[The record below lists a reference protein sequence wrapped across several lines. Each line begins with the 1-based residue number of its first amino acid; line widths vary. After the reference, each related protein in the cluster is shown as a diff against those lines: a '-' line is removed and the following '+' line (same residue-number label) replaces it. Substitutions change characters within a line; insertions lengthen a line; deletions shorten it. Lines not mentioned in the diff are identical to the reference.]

1 MDKSRSFSPSRAD
14 TLTPKMNLLDAQSVV
29 STLGLIGVLGIIFM
43 ETGLLIGL
51 IFPGGEVV
59 FLAGLAASGTGQAL
73 LGDANLSA
81 PLLFALAPIAAIAG
95 GELGYWFGKK
105 FGRPFFERPNTRFF
119 NIKMVETIEKWLIKY
134 GPRKALIFGRFIPF
148 ARTLINPVCG
158 VVKLER
164 KLFST
169 WNAIGAIIWTQVA
182 IGIGYLLGDVIK
194 DSINLYL
201 YPIIGLIV
209 SISLI
214 PLFKAYL
221 IERKNKKS

>member
-1 MDKSRSFSPSRAD
+1 MDKLRSIWQVKPY
-14 TLTPKMNLLDAQSVV
+14 TLTPKMNFIDANSVV

-51 IFPGGEVV
+51 FFPGGEVV
-59 FLAGLAASGTGQAL
+59 FLAGIAASGSGAQL
-73 LGDANLSA
+73 LGEAKLSA
-81 PLLFALAPIAAIAG
+81 PLLFTLAPVAAIAG
-95 GELGYWFGKK
+95 GEVGYWFGKK
-105 FGRPFFERPNTRFF
+105 YGRKFFERPNTRFF
-119 NIKMVETIEKWLIKY
+119 NMKMVETIEKWLVKY

-182 IGIGYLLGDVIK
+182 IGIGYLLGDLIEG
-194 DSINLYL
+194 SINRYL
-201 YPIIGLIV
+201 YPIVGVIVLIT
-209 SISLI
+209 LL
-214 PLFKAYL
+214 PLLNNIYK
-221 IERKNKKS
+221 ERKQKS

>member
-1 MDKSRSFSPSRAD
+1 MDKLRSIWQVKPY
-14 TLTPKMNLLDAQSVV
+14 TLTPKMNLIDPNSVV

-51 IFPGGEVV
+51 FFPGGEVV
-59 FLAGLAASGTGQAL
+59 FLAGIAASGSGAQL
-73 LGDANLSA
+73 LGEAKLSA
-81 PLLFALAPIAAIAG
+81 PLLFTLAPVAAIAG
-95 GELGYWFGKK
+95 GEVGYWFGKK
-105 FGRPFFERPNTRFF
+105 YGRKFFERPNTRFF
-119 NIKMVETIEKWLIKY
+119 NMKMVETTEKWLVKY

-182 IGIGYLLGDVIK
+182 IGIGYLLGDLIEG
-194 DSINLYL
+194 SINRYI
-201 YPIIGLIV
+201 YPIIGVIVLIT
-209 SISLI
+209 LL
-214 PLFKAYL
+214 PLLNNIYK
-221 IERKNKKS
+221 ERKQKS